1 MRKQLWTRLSAA
13 ALAVLLTAALPAGAW
28 AAAQEDTVP
37 PAEEAPLTEILPAE
51 PQSPQET
58 PAGPVTP
65 PAEGPAPVQQ
75 EVPLTEILPAEPQ
88 SPQETP
94 AGPVTPPA
102 EGSDPVQQEVPLT
115 EILSAEP
122 LAQAMAK
129 SIQYIDANGQEQTT
143 SGVPNEVTEN
153 DIAWGTADNETW
165 YVANADIAIS
175 QRVTVTGDV
184 HLILADGCDL
194 TIDGGIQVTY
204 PSSLTIYGQSAG
216 SGELTATAKPHPQ
229 YPYEAGEAGIGSSA
243 DLRESKFSFCGSVTI
258 NGGTVTAT
266 GADMSAGIGGGP
278 ASGGNIVIN
287 GGTVSATGGANG
299 AGIGGGMQC
308 NGGYV
313 TINGGE
319 VTARGGN
326 QAAGIGSGT
335 YEGRFSIQI
344 NGGTVNATGGPQ
356 GAGIGN
362 GMACSN
368 VASVTITGGT
378 VNATGGYQAA
388 GIGGGAQTPGGRITI
403 SGGEVT
409 ATGADGASGIGHG
422 GLGATGGEITIS
434 GGTVTATGGSANPGI
449 SCQDSPT
456 SDPIGQDGWIL
467 ISGGT
472 VYASP
477 HAGEEDGPAIRGS
490 FKTGTAGN
498 AFVVATGTGITDDAN
513 QADWSGVIFNGG
525 ADGQVY
531 GSPTLETDAK
541 IPTGKGLTIP
551 EGRSLTVSYG
561 TKLELTNSTLTVE
574 SGATLTNNGTISGD
588 SNSEVESHGS
598 LGGSGTVEGGITV
611 PDPKDPMVSI
621 SPSSAAYGSEVT
633 LTAQISQAPAA
644 NVHADPGKVDF
655 YLGTK
660 DAGKQLGTAG
670 VIDNTASLT
679 ITLSKEQGFNIGE
692 NTITADF
699 GGSMVLQPK
708 IGSAQLTVTGNL
720 QDAVVTVDSPHVY
733 TGSPITPEVSVT
745 WNNTQLIEDTDYTL
759 AYTDNTN
766 AGTATVTVNGK
777 GYYTGT
783 VSENFTIGKATPTPT
798 TPTDLTAT
806 YGDTLANVKLPAG
819 WAWDNPD
826 TSVGDVGEKEFSATY
841 TKDSSGNYNEVKQD
855 LTVKVNPA
863 PYKIALTGQADSP
876 TQITLDEAVVEPG
889 NTGTTVTY
897 GYNTTNSVPGSW
909 QTERV
914 FSGLTADTTYYFFA
928 KAEAK
933 GNYAET
939 ISQGVAI
946 TTPKKSVSGIEIS
959 AQPANLSYTSG
970 QTLDLSG
977 LLVKVDYNDNTSETL
992 TGESGKLT
1000 AAPAQGTV
1008 LTVAEHHGK
1017 TITISYGGK
1026 TAETNALT
1034 VGRAAQALL
1043 SITGAPGKI
1052 YTGSS
1057 FTLQT
1062 SGGSGDGAVTWSVV
1076 SGPVTVDA
1084 NGTVTVTDTGEF
1096 QIKAV
1101 KAETVEYDQAEA
1113 VITLTAVKRPSGGGG
1128 SSSSGSSGDYTVSVD
1143 ADKHGT
1149 VTVSPKRADKGD
1161 TVTITVRPDK
1171 GYELDELTVTDKS
1184 GDTVKLKDKGNGKF
1198 TFTMP
1203 GSKVTVEASFK
1214 QIDAEPEVPTFAD
1227 VPADAYY
1234 ADAVAWAVKEGIT
1247 SGTGANTFS
1256 PALSCTRAQMVTFLW
1271 RANGSPVVNDAMSF
1285 TDVPADAYYAEA
1297 VRWAVSEGITSG
1309 TTATTFSPDATVT
1322 RAQAVTFIYRN
1333 VQAQGGGFTGSWMF
1347 PCPFT
1352 DVPADAYYFESV
1364 QWCAMKNITSGTSA
1378 DTFSPNAPCT
1388 RAQIVTFLY
1397 REAQ

>member
-13 ALAVLLTAALPAGAW
+13 ALAVLLTATLPAGAW

-51 PQSPQET
+51 PQSLQET

-75 EVPLTEILPAEPQ
+75 EVPLTEILPAEP
-88 SPQETP
+88 
-94 AGPVTPPA
+94 
-102 EGSDPVQQEVPLT
+102 
-115 EILSAEP
+115 
-122 LAQAMAK
+122 LAQAMAANTA
-129 SIQYIDANGQEQTT
+129 SIE
-143 SGVPNEVTEN
+143 VPYLDEDGASQSAPSATPVTEG
-153 DIAWGTADNETW
+153 DTAWDNGW
-165 YVANADIAIS
+165 YVAQDSITIHS
-175 QRVTVTGDV
+175 RVTVTGDV
-184 HLILADGCDL
+184 HLILADGCEL
-194 TIDGGIQVTY
+194 TANEGIQVAKNN
-204 PSSLTIYGQSAG
+204 SLTIYAQSKDDTMG
-216 SGELTATAKPHPQ
+216 TLTAQVVSNDTNAAIGGRL
-229 YPYEAGEAGIGSSA
+229 YTDAGDI
-243 DLRESKFSFCGSVTI
+243 TI
-258 NGGTVTAT
+258 NGGTVTAR
-266 GADMSAGIGGGP
+266 GGDASAGIGGGP
-278 ASGGNIVIN
+278 VASGGNIVIN
-287 GGTVSATGGANG
+287 GGTVTATGGANG

-308 NGGYV
+308 NGGNI
-313 TINGGE
+313 TINGGD

-326 QAAGIGSGT
+326 QAAGIGSGS
-335 YEGRFSIQI
+335 GDFRNNVSIQI
-344 NGGTVNATGGPQ
+344 NGGTVTATGGPQ
-356 GAGIGN
+356 GAGIGD
-362 GMACSN
+362 GMARSN

-378 VNATGGYQAA
+378 VTATGGADRSAKSSA
-388 GIGGGAQTPGGRITI
+388 GIGGGAQTPGGKITI
-403 SGGEVT
+403 SGGNVT

-477 HAGEEDGPAIRGS
+477 HAEENGPAIRGS
-490 FKTGTAGN
+490 FKTGTDGD
-498 AFVVATGTGITDDAN
+498 AFVVATGTGITDKTN
-513 QADWSGVIFNGG
+513 QADWSGVIFDGG

-531 GSPTLETDAK
+531 GNPTLETDAK

-551 EGRSLTVSYG
+551 AGRSLTVSYG

-574 SGATLTNNGTISGD
+574 SGATLTNNGTISGN
-588 SNSEVESHGS
+588 SNSEVVSHGS

-611 PDPKDPMVSI
+611 PAPKDPMVSI
-621 SPSSAAYGSEVT
+621 SPSSAAYGSEIT

-644 NVHADPGKVDF
+644 NVRADPGKVDF

-660 DAGKQLGTAG
+660 DAGKKLGTAG
-670 VIDNTASLT
+670 VIGNTASLT
-679 ITLSKEQGFNIGE
+679 ITLSKEQGFKIGE
-692 NTITADF
+692 NTITAEF
-699 GGSMVLQPK
+699 GGSMVLKPK
-708 IGSAQLTVTGNL
+708 IGSTQLAVTGDLN
-720 QDAVVTVDSPHVY
+720 DAVVTVEGTHVY

-745 WNNTQLIEDTDYTL
+745 WNNTQLIKDTDYTV
-759 AYTDNTN
+759 AYTNNTN
-766 AGTATVTVNGK
+766 AGEATVTVTGK

-783 VSENFTIGKATPTPT
+783 KTATFTIEKATPTPT

-806 YGDTLANVKLPAG
+806 YGDTLANVELPTG

-826 TSVGDVGEKEFSATY
+826 TSVGNVGETNFPATY
-841 TKDSSGNYNEVKQD
+841 TEDNSGNYSEVQKD

-876 TQITLDEAVVEPG
+876 IQVTLNEAVVEPG

-897 GYNTTNSVPGSW
+897 GYNTTNNVPGSW

-946 TTPKKSVSGIEIS
+946 ATPKKSVNRIEIS

-977 LLVKVDYNDNTSETL
+977 LSVKVDYNDNTSETL
-992 TGESGKLT
+992 TVESGKLT
-1000 AAPAQGTV
+1000 ADPAQGTV

-1084 NGTVTVTDTGEF
+1084 DGTVTVTDTGEF

-1128 SSSSGSSGDYTVSVD
+1128 SSSSGSSGDHTVSVD

-1161 TVTITVRPDK
+1161 TVTITVKPDK
-1171 GYELDELTVTDKS
+1171 GYELDELTVTDKN
-1184 GDTVKLKDKGNGKF
+1184 GDTMKLKDKGNGKF

-1214 QIDAEPEVPTFAD
+1214 QIDAEPEVPAFTD

-1271 RANGSPVVNDAMSF
+1271 RANGSPVVNDVMSF

-1297 VRWAVSEGITSG
+1297 VRWAVSEGITTG
-1309 TTATTFSPDATVT
+1309 TTATTFSPNATVT

-1397 REAQ
+1397 RETQ